1 MAIPK
6 VCVREL
12 TQDEKNKLFTI
23 KNKRNIEFSLRQ
35 RADIILLSDQ
45 GCEVKFI
52 AHSVG
57 LDKTHVYKWIN
68 RFNEGGIDALGDLPK
83 PGRPKGISSDSELK
97 IIAIALT
104 EPRELNKPFNS
115 WTVDTIRQEA
125 IHSGIVDSIS
135 WEAVRK
141 ILKKHNL
148 SNQRTTTWKVSKDP
162 DYEVKKKML

>member
-1 MAIPK
+1 MANPK

-12 TQDEKNKLFTI
+12 TQDEKNKLITI
-23 KNKRNIEFSLRQ
+23 KQKRNIEFSLRQ

-52 AHSVG
+52 ALSVG
-57 LDKTHVYKWIN
+57 LDKSHVYKWIN
-68 RFNEGGIDALGDLPK
+68 RFNEGGIDALGDIPK
-83 PGRPKGISSDSELK
+83 PGRPKGISSDAELK
-97 IIAIALT
+97 IVAIALT
-104 EPRELNKPFNS
+104 EPRDLNKPFNS

-125 IHSGIVDSIS
+125 IRSGIVDTIS
-135 WEAVRK
+135 WESTRR

-148 SNQRTTTWKVSKDP
+148 SNQRTATWKVSKDP